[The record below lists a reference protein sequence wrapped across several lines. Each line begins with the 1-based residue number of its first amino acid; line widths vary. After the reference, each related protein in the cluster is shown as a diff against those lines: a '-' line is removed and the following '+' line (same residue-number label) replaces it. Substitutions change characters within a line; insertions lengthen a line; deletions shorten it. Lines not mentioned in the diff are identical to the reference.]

1 MSDRIDTDAVLHNAM
16 IAQRLEDPH
25 HLVDFEGDGWA
36 AIVEKQRDELDFFDT
51 CNDVGKEAKTHVLL
65 DFAFPKIAHALG
77 KTSLLIEAGYATIEK
92 AFETMEQGEVL
103 QRGLQRDCAVGA
115 CMVLLGRTLPE
126 GFATELRNGFATRG
140 ELPAGAH
147 AIYMSILSK
156 PEGAQIRDAFVAN
169 CRDGQRYAL
178 DRHITTPAELAV
190 ALRQNP
196 DFAARYQH
204 DLAFKLGVD
213 SVVWAQAHGQLPALE
228 QQVPTA
234 PVVTKMEMRG

>member
-25 HLVDFEGDGWA
+25 HLVDFEGDGWG
-36 AIVEKQRDELDFFDT
+36 AIRDKQRDELLLEMGSELA
-51 CNDVGKEAKTHVLL
+51 VERGKHVLVHTAL
-65 DFAFPKIAHALG
+65 PKFAPTFG
-77 KTSLLIEAGYATIEK
+77 LLMAGYETIAK
-92 AFETMEQGEVL
+92 AFETMEQGEIL

-115 CMVLLGRTLPE
+115 CIVLLGRTLPE
-126 GFATELRNGFATRG
+126 GFAAELRNGFATRG

-156 PEGAQIRDAFVAN
+156 PEGAQLRDAFIAN

-178 DRHITTPAELAV
+178 DHHITTPAELAV

-196 DFAARYQH
+196 EFAARYQH
-204 DLAFKLGVD
+204 DLAFKMGVD

-228 QQVPTA
+228 QQVPVA